1 MNATKH
7 LDVRGLSCP
16 EPAMRT
22 RMMLNATSS
31 GTIEILVDSGTAQD
45 NITRIAQQAGWK
57 IQTEKISQAETRMIL
72 SK

>member
-1 MNATKH
+1 MNTNKH

-22 RMMLNATSS
+22 RMMLNAISS

-45 NITRIAQQAGWK
+45 NITRIAQQAGWEIK
-57 IQTEKISQAETRMIL
+57 TEKLSQSEMRMIL